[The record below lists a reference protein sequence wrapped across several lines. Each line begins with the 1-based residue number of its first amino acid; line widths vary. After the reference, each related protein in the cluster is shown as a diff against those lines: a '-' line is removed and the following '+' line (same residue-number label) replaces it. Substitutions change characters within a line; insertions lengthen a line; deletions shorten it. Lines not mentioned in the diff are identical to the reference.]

1 MRKILKDVLE
11 IMEFLKQV
19 FVHPFEEKDLV
30 FLSGGIIP
38 TTDIKDDLRNVY
50 SLEKKAMDNSINER
64 LSDNG

>member
-1 MRKILKDVLE
+1 
-11 IMEFLKQV
+11 MEFLKEV